1 MQVLIYSVYVIIIIQ
16 TLGHHNFLALFNQS
30 FNWELIGA
38 KSVFTITEGKDE
50 CQWKAKSETLLNLN
64 PAFLI

>member
-16 TLGHHNFLALFNQS
+16 TLGYHNFLALFNQS

-38 KSVFTITEGKDE
+38 KYVFTITEGKDKF
-50 CQWKAKSETLLNLN
+50 QWKA
-64 PAFLI
+64 